1 MDILTLLVILIGVV
15 TLMWIVASYMEIE
28 KLKTIVYGEKTK
40 DEVIQP
46 VGEVATP
53 FDAFAQIWSK
63 MAEQIEDSMLV
74 LFHRKIPKMRKDKI
88 YYLCHPCTTGERTI
102 AENKEREEA
111 LFKRIIKENPGIR
124 IIRPLQIIPE
134 DMPHEEAMIRCFNML
149 DAADTLILPMGWEKS
164 NGCSMEHK
172 RAEKKG
178 KERILLRTN

>member
-1 MDILTLLVILIGVV
+1 MDTLTLLVVLMEVV
-15 TLMWIVASYMEIE
+15 TLMWIAVSCMEIE
-28 KLKTIVYGEKTK
+28 KLKIVVYGDKNK

-46 VGEVATP
+46 VGEVETALSRIGE
-53 FDAFAQIWSK
+53 AFINVGHAWEVTFAGRIQK
-63 MAEQIEDSMLV
+63 LDEN
-74 LFHRKIPKMRKDKI
+74 KI
-88 YYLCHPCTTGERTI
+88 YYLAHPCTTGGKSI
-102 AENKEREEA
+102 KENKIREEF
-111 LFKRIIKENPGIR
+111 LYQRIINENPGIR

-149 DAADTLILPMGWEKS
+149 DAADTIILPMGWEKS